1 MPKKD
6 ESKVEQRQLVL
17 KDDNTEYAIVTKK
30 LGNGRFSVR
39 LLNTQ
44 NKELIGRLRGKFRH
58 GHQKKENFTDVDT
71 VVLVSIRDF
80 QDSIVDIVHVYKANE
95 VRQLKKKG
103 EFLEDIEEKSS
114 DTLAEDDQP
123 FDFDEI

>member
-17 KDDNTEYAIVTKK
+17 KDKDTNYAIVTKK
-30 LGNGRFSVR
+30 FGNGRFSVR
-39 LLNTQ
+39 IPSKD
-44 NKELIGRLRGKFRH
+44 KELIARLRGKFRR
-58 GHQKKENFTDVDT
+58 GSSKKDNLVDIDS

-80 QDSIVDIVHVYKANE
+80 QESIVDIIHVYKHNE
-95 VRQLKKKG
+95 IRQLRKMG
-103 EFLEDIEEKSS
+103 EFTEEIEDKSN
-114 DTLAEDDQP
+114 DGNNEDDTP